1 MLKYFIHIGISTT
14 TACRVNMED
23 TTVVPNYEG
32 KGRDCYVTEKEQNIR
47 PYGILFKEV

>member
-1 MLKYFIHIGISTT
+1 MSTNT
-14 TACRVNMED
+14 YWHFYKHCRVNMED
-23 TTVVPNYEG
+23 TVVVANYEG